1 MGDTL
6 FTVDGEPRSAEERF
20 ADRVSRLVRGMMHW
34 AREEAR
40 TLDLTFPEVML
51 LGGLRESGPIPLSQC
66 AEARGIPASTV
77 TGLLDA
83 LETRGFVRRSH
94 GTEDRRQ
101 VIISLTPSGQRI
113 SDQLKARF
121 LARWSA
127 LCEGIPARELE
138 HAAETMDRI
147 LARQSPSPVLVAVRV
162 PAKTRTAA
170 SRSRRS

>member
-34 AREEAR
+34 VREEAR
-40 TLDLTFPEVML
+40 ALDLTFPEVML

-77 TGLLDA
+77 TGILDG
-83 LETRGFVRRSH
+83 LETRGYVRRTH

-101 VIISLTPSGQRI
+101 VIISLTPKGQRL
-113 SDQLKARF
+113 SEQLKARF
-121 LARWSA
+121 VGRWSA
-127 LCEGIPARELE
+127 LCEGIPARELDQ
-138 HAAETMDRI
+138 AAQTMDRM
-147 LARQSPSPVLVAVRV
+147 LARQAAAPPMGAVRV
-162 PAKTRTAA
+162 PPRARPASA
-170 SRSRRS
+170 RSRSS